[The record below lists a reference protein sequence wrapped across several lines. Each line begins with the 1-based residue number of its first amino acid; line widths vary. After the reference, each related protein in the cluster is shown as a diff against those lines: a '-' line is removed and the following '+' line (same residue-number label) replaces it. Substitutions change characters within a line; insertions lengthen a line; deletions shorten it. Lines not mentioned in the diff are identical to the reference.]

1 MKLISAVGFMVFT
14 GTLLLGQY
22 QRTPTPGLSKHA
34 NVTRKNGGS
43 GPAAVSTST
52 KANSDA
58 LAKIEQQRMIQAQ
71 ANNRPAASGPAT
83 PAPQNKNKPIK
94 FAYHPPSNP
103 NH

>member
-1 MKLISAVGFMVFT
+1 MKFIAAIGFMFFT

-43 GPAAVSTST
+43 APAAVSTNT
-52 KANSDA
+52 KANADA
-58 LAKIEQQRMIQAQ
+58 LAKIEQQRTIQTQ
-71 ANNRPAASGPAT
+71 ANARQTASGPAA